1 MSEKPPNK
9 ILLMLGKEWIE
20 IRQQRSLLLG
30 MILPPLFFSVLP
42 LGFVVVLG
50 MIPPDSDTEG
60 LIETLAKVNPAYA
73 GMTDKEGFQALMS
86 QQMSLLFLL
95 LPTILTSIIASFSI
109 VGEKQSRTLEPVLA
123 TPVTTSELMVAKA
136 LSALIPAVLATWF
149 AAMVFVVGIG
159 FLALTPRVFAAVVSP
174 GWLIALVLITPLL
187 GLTTVAL
194 TIAVSSRVS
203 DPRSAQ
209 QISVLMIIP
218 VMLLFFG
225 QITGFLILSPLVALL
240 GVVVMAGVSAF
251 TIWIAGRVFHR
262 ESILTRWT

>member
-1 MSEKPPNK
+1 MQERPINK
-9 ILLMLGKEWIE
+9 IMLMLRKEWIE

-30 MILPPLFFSVLP
+30 MILPPLLFSVLP
-42 LGFVVVLG
+42 LGFIVGLSF
-50 MIPPDSDTEG
+50 IPPDSETEG
-60 LIETLAKVNPAYA
+60 FIEMMSRVNPIYA
-73 GMTDKEGFQALMS
+73 GMSDKEGFQGLIG

-109 VGEKQSRTLEPVLA
+109 VGEKQSRTLEPLLA
-123 TPVTTSELMVAKA
+123 TPVTTGELLMAKA
-136 LSALIPAVLATWF
+136 LSALIPSVLATWF
-149 AAMVFVVGIG
+149 AALVFVIG
-159 FLALTPRVFAAVVSP
+159 LNFIAISPLVVQAVISP
-174 GWLIALVLITPLL
+174 GWIIALIFVTPLL
-187 GLTTVAL
+187 GLSTVAL
-194 TIAVSSRVS
+194 TMAVSSRAT

-240 GVVVMAGVSAF
+240 GVVILAGVSAF
-251 TIWIAGRVFHR
+251 TVWLAARVFQR